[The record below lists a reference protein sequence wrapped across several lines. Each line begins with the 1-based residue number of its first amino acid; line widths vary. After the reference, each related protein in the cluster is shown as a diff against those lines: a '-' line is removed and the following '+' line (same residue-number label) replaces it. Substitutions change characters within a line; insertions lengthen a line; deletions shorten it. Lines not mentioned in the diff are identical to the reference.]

1 MELQT
6 YAPARFDGTLWDR
19 GPRGAAGGAAA
30 GAAANAAGAAPEEL
44 RIVTWNVWFGAHRFR
59 QRAAALLA
67 ELERRQP
74 DVIALQEVT
83 APLLAAI
90 HAAPWVREGYQVSE
104 LDLLGYDVMILARTP
119 IAELATLILP
129 SAMGRRLLVAR
140 LACGLDIATVH
151 LESTAGCAPE
161 RAEQLRIIL
170 PLLADRQDVL
180 LVGDMNFEPG
190 APLETAALEPAA
202 LEPGPAPALTDVWP
216 ALRPD
221 DPGYSVDSERNLMRL
236 AAGTR
241 SRKRIDRVFARTRRW
256 RPASIELIGTAP
268 IDAAGTFVSDHF
280 GLEAVL
286 RAV

>member
-6 YAPARFDGTLWDR
+6 YAPASFDGTLWDR
-19 GPRGAAGGAAA
+19 GPRAA
-30 GAAANAAGAAPEEL
+30 GAGGTAGAAPSAAPSAAPEEL

-67 ELERRQP
+67 ELERRRP

-119 IAELATLILP
+119 IAELATLALP

-140 LACGLDIATVH
+140 LTCGLDVATVH

-161 RAEQLRIIL
+161 RAEQLQIIL
-170 PLLADRQDVL
+170 PLLAAREDVV

-190 APLETAALEPAA
+190 APLETAALETAA
-202 LEPGPAPALTDVWP
+202 PAPALTDVWP

-221 DPGYSVDSERNLMRL
+221 DPGYSIDSERNVMRL
-236 AAGTR
+236 AASSP

-286 RAV
+286 RTV